1 MRLRP
6 WIGGGVAVAAV
17 TFTVAAA
24 ASGGR
29 AAEPAAGAAVGAKDD
44 LVVGVIPQRPVEA
57 GEGYA
62 MQRAGID
69 STRIWISWADVEA
82 NRGEYDW
89 SRPDALIQAVS
100 KEGLGVLPLLF
111 GSPAWAAQDD
121 GYGCFGAGCI
131 AFAPASTQTRTE
143 FADFAAAAAQR
154 YGPDGAFWS
163 QHPSIPSQPMR
174 VWQVWNEPN
183 MDAYFRPQA
192 DPDAYAELL
201 APAAEEIR
209 EADPDAEIL
218 IGGMF
223 GPEARPT
230 LIKATRYLRA
240 LYHDPR
246 LAGSFDGVAIHP
258 YSGSAL
264 GSLAQVRAVLHTI
277 RRRGSGEELWV
288 TEIGWA
294 SGGRPGQPLVK
305 DRRKQAR
312 LLRRTFSRFAAK
324 DRRWNLGGAFWY
336 AWRDSVRGEP
346 VCAWCPR
353 AGLISRSGDQ
363 KPAYR
368 ALSRVFAD
376 AR

>member
-1 MRLRP
+1 
-6 WIGGGVAVAAV
+6 
-17 TFTVAAA
+17 
-24 ASGGR
+24 
-29 AAEPAAGAAVGAKDD
+29 
-44 LVVGVIPQRPVEA
+44 VVGVIPQRSLDP

-62 MQRAGID
+62 MRRAGIE
-69 STRIWISWADVEA
+69 STRVWFNWAEVEA

-89 SRPDALIQAVS
+89 SRPDELIHAVS

-111 GSPAWAAQDD
+111 GSPAWAAQED
-121 GYGCFGAGCI
+121 GYECFGAGCI
-131 AFAPASTQTRTE
+131 SFAPASAETRTE
-143 FADFAAAAAQR
+143 FADFAAAAVRR
-154 YGPDGAFWS
+154 YGPGGAFWS
-163 QHPSIPSQPMR
+163 QHPSLPARPMG
-174 VWQVWNEPN
+174 VWQVWNEQN
-183 MDAYFRPQA
+183 MDAFFRPRA

-201 APAAEEIR
+201 GPVAEGILDE
-209 EADPDAEIL
+209 DPGAEIL
-218 IGGMF
+218 LGGMF
-223 GPEARPT
+223 GPEPRPT

-240 LYHDPR
+240 LYRDR
-246 LAGSFDGVAIHP
+246 RVAGSFDGVAVHP

-264 GSLAQVRAVLHTI
+264 GSLAQIRAVRRMI

-294 SGGRPGQPLVK
+294 SGGRPGQALVK

-324 DRRWNLGGAFWY
+324 HQRWNLGGAFWY

-353 AGLISRSGDQ
+353 AGLISRSGRE

-368 ALSRVFAD
+368 VMARVLAD
-376 AR
+376 GR